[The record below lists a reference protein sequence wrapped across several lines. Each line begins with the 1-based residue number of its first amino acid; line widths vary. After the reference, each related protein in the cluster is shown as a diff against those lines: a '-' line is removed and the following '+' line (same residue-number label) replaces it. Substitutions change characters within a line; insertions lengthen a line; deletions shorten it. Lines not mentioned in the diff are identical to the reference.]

1 VPVHSN
7 PLGGVISR
15 ALGIPHA
22 TSLSIH
28 FAVNELVR
36 VDASFFPT
44 PRQVQDIA
52 AELEHGKYWLCSQAQ
67 ETEWRGSYAVE
78 KGR

>member
-1 VPVHSN
+1 MVATSN
-7 PLGGVISR
+7 PLGGIVAK

-22 TSLSIH
+22 TSLSVH

-36 VDASFFPT
+36 VDASFYPT
-44 PRQVQDIA
+44 QRQVQDIA
-52 AELEHGKYWLCSQAQ
+52 DELRHGRYWLCSQADDPA
-67 ETEWRGSYAVE
+67 WRGSYAVE

>member
-1 VPVHSN
+1 MPVHSN

-44 PRQVQDIA
+44 ARQVQDIA
-52 AELEHGKYWLCSQAQ
+52 AELEHGQYWLCSQAF
-67 ETEWRGSYAVE
+67 EPEWRGIYAVD
-78 KGR
+78 K